1 MSIIF
6 SDNLTGFNMNASCHE
21 CKEALHHRA
30 WAYRHT
36 VHAPLCH
43 VLFNEDRV
51 QLNLWSIC
59 LSTRMTVCKCVPHV
73 IVSFC
78 VCVCVCVCVCISV
91 LRSLPS
97 VRRDP
102 ESPLQSSSDE
112 KPQTPSKHPKH
123 PIMPITP
130 HAWAPALR
138 THHRPRLHHLPLQP
152 QTFAKGLTFFPK
164 IVWENIHLP
173 YNY

>member
-1 MSIIF
+1 MHRVMSVRKRYT
-6 SDNLTGFNMNASCHE
+6 TGLE
-21 CKEALHHRA
+21 PTDTPYTL
-30 WAYRHT
+30 
-36 VHAPLCH
+36 LCH
-43 VLFNEDRV
+43 VYLMRIV
-51 QLNLWSIC
+51 CSWIC
-59 LSTRMTVCKCVPHV
+59 DLSACPHV
-73 IVSFC
+73 WPCVSVYFMWSFPSAC
-78 VCVCVCVCVCISV
+78 VCVCVCGVCVCVWCVCVCVSVSV

-138 THHRPRLHHLPLQP
+138 THHRPSTSSSSTTTDVCQRPHFLS
-152 QTFAKGLTFFPK
+152 K
-164 IVWENIHLP
+164 IVWGEHSLP